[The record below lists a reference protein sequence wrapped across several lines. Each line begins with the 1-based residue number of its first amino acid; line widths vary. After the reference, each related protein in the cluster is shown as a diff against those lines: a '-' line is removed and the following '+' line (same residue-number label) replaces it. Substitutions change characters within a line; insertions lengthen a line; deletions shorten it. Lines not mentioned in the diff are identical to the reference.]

1 MEDRAAAADTATAKA
16 SMDKASAMAKT
27 EKNVTMM
34 LPKKFCALY
43 ISAEYA
49 QELVLKRRLL
59 YNAFISILER
69 DI

>member
-1 MEDRAAAADTATAKA
+1 MEGSAAAADTATAKA
-16 SMDKASAMAKT
+16 SMDKASAMATT

-34 LPKKFCALY
+34 LPKKFSILY

-59 YNAFISILER
+59 YNTSNSILER
-69 DI
+69 NI